1 MIMKMTKL
9 SRVLSIV
16 LILVLVFALAACS
29 TGKDNKDNKDNASGG
44 DIATLLA
51 SEPKTADEAAK
62 LYAQLMQ
69 KENDILA
76 SNSALWEKVFMAGDK
91 SSTMIEDGTNYGE
104 FLLKTIEGAKD
115 KFTADELK
123 TLKAGAEQIKEIE
136 GKLTI
141 LEQKYP
147 GCGSTP
153 GNGDSVGAGEAGMP
167 AGSSSELTKFPSF
180 NGKDLDGNDVKS
192 SELFSGNSVTVVNF
206 WFTTCKPCVE
216 ELQSLEALNKDLA
229 AKGGAVVG
237 INSFTIDGDKSAIT
251 EAKDLL
257 AKKGIT
263 YKNIWFDSKSEAGT
277 FTSGLYSYP
286 TTYVVDKNGNIV
298 GSPIVGAITS
308 PEQAKMLQ
316 DLIAKALAS

>member
-1 MIMKMTKL
+1 MKMTKL

-16 LILVLVFALAACS
+16 LIMVLVFALAACS

-76 SNSALWEKVFMAGDK
+76 SNSSLWEKVFMAGDK
-91 SSTMIEDGTNYGE
+91 SSPMIEDGTNCGE

-115 KFTADELK
+115 NFTADELK

-147 GCGSTP
+147 GCGSKP

-237 INSFTIDGDKSAIT
+237 INSFTLDGDKAAIT

-298 GSPIVGAITS
+298 GSPIVGAITA

-316 DLIAKALAS
+316 DLIAQALAS

>member
-1 MIMKMTKL
+1 MKMTKL

-16 LILVLVFALAACS
+16 LIMVLVFALAACS

-91 SSTMIEDGTNYGE
+91 SSPMIEDGTNYGE

-115 KFTADELK
+115 NFTADELK

-167 AGSSSELTKFPSF
+167 SGGSSELTKFPSF

-206 WFTTCKPCVE
+206 WVTTCKPCVE

-237 INSFTIDGDKSAIT
+237 INSFTIDGDKAAIT

-263 YKNIWFDSKSEAGT
+263 YKNIWFDGNSEAGT

-298 GSPIVGAITS
+298 GSPIVGAITA

-316 DLIAKALAS
+316 DLIAQALAS